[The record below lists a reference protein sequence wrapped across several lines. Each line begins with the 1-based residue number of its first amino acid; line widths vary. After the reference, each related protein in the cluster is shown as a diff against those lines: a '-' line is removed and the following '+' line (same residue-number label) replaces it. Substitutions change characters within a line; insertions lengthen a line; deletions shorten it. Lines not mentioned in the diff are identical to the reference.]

1 MTTGLYTTAFV
12 CVLGGGAFL
21 MATLT
26 VVKDRRLVEK
36 TKSNRK
42 LQDSDNDCSDDDS
55 SNNEELLHGT
65 VHT

>member
-1 MTTGLYTTAFV
+1 
-12 CVLGGGAFL
+12 